1 MLNYSKYFSETDVSV
16 EVELMPLQTHR
27 HARTR
32 IGMMQR
38 SITTCQGHFEFYVGS
53 QFYVGIIGAAA
64 KRTENLAGSIA

>member
-32 IGMMQR
+32 IGLMKR
-38 SITTCQGHFEFYVGS
+38 SIKTCQGKLKFFVGS
-53 QFYVGIIGAAA
+53 QFYVEIIGAAA
-64 KRTENLAGSIA
+64 KRTENLAGR

>member
-32 IGMMQR
+32 IGLMKR
-38 SITTCQGHFEFYVGS
+38 SIKTCQGHFEFYVGS

-64 KRTENLAGSIA
+64 KMIENLAGSIA

>member
-1 MLNYSKYFSETDVSV
+1 
-16 EVELMPLQTHR
+16 MPLQTHR

-32 IGMMQR
+32 IGLMKR
-38 SITTCQGHFEFYVGS
+38 SIKTCQGHFEFYVGS

>member
-32 IGMMQR
+32 IGLMKR
-38 SITTCQGHFEFYVGS
+38 SMKTCLGHFEFYVKS
-53 QFYVGIIGAAA
+53 QFYEEIIGAAA
-64 KRTENLAGSIA
+64 KRTENVAGSIA